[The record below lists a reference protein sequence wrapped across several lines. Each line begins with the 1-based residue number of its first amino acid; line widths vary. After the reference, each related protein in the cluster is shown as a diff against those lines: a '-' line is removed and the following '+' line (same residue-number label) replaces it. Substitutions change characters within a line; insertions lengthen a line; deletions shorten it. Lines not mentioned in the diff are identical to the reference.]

1 MYERRVGA
9 VEPPHIGGGRKGV
22 DVSFASFL
30 CAKEKE
36 GKKGFFS
43 LHQRKRGK
51 EVKKY
56 KKRRVKEREFRN
68 SSYFCTKN
76 EEC

>member
-1 MYERRVGA
+1 MNERRVGA

-36 GKKGFFS
+36 GKKGFI
-43 LHQRKRGK
+43 
-51 EVKKY
+51 KY
-56 KKRRVKEREFRN
+56 AL
-68 SSYFCTKN
+68 
-76 EEC
+76 